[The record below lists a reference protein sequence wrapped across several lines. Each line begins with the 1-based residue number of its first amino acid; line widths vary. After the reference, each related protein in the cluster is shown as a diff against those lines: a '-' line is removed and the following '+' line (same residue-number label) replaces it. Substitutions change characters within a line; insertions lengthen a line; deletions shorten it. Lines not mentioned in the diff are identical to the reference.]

1 LTRKE
6 FIENS
11 ADAPGL
17 ARSSGNLQNLRVI
30 ASTKRFLWQN
40 GSILTYSHK
49 GFSTLTQIVILKD
62 NANLKM
68 QSKKLK
74 LKIMKKFKIYRFK
87 L

>member
-17 ARSSGNLQNLRVI
+17 AKSSGNLQNLRVI

-40 GSILTYSHK
+40 GSILTYSYK
-49 GFSTLTQIVILKD
+49 GFSILAWIVILKD
-62 NANLKM
+62 NADLKVK
-68 QSKKLK
+68 STKLK
-74 LKIMKKFKIYRFK
+74 LKIMKKF
-87 L
+87 

>member
-17 ARSSGNLQNLRVI
+17 ARSLGNLQNLRVI

-40 GSILTYSHK
+40 KSILKYYYK
-49 GFSTLTQIVILKD
+49 GFSILAQIVILKD
-62 NANLKM
+62 NTKLKA
-68 QSKKLK
+68 QSVKLK
-74 LKIMKKFKIYRFK
+74 LKIMKKF
-87 L
+87 

>member
-1 LTRKE
+1 MQAQKG
-6 FIENS
+6 FY
-11 ADAPGL
+11 G
-17 ARSSGNLQNLRVI
+17 
-30 ASTKRFLWQN
+30 KN

-49 GFSTLTQIVILKD
+49 GFSILTQIVILKD